1 MGCSLISLKVYIM
14 HRRSKYYAV
23 FSPSPH
29 LVLWSKKKVS
39 WLLLRR
45 DFNAFKTRTSFFS
58 NPRPKKQE
66 RNLFPRKKICN
77 VWRNPTD
84 WYVLWN
90 GTSPH
95 VPHLEE
101 SSWFDTYVVLCA
113 LVSQVNT
120 FPTCWLPISISWAN
134 RIAYV
139 FAVKFS
145 YKKIVWNTEQIQH
158 SLQKSYFSCLVR
170 LVSLARFSL
179 SVCLKKAWM
188 KYFSSC
194 WCH

>member
-29 LVLWSKKKVS
+29 LVLWSQKKVS

-58 NPRPKKQE
+58 NPSPKKQE
-66 RNLFPRKKICN
+66 RNFFPRKKIRN

-90 GTSPH
+90 GSSPH
-95 VPHLEE
+95 E
-101 SSWFDTYVVLCA
+101 DTFRRVKLLWYLLVLCA
-113 LVSQVNT
+113 LVSQVNAL
-120 FPTCWLPISISWAN
+120 PTCWLPILSH
-134 RIAYV
+134 
-139 FAVKFS
+139 FLFPS
-145 YKKIVWNTEQIQH
+145 YEQIEFRMY
-158 SLQKSYFSCLVR
+158 LT
-170 LVSLARFSL
+170 
-179 SVCLKKAWM
+179 
-188 KYFSSC
+188 
-194 WCH
+194 